1 MIVISMTPSA
11 TIDEDFTIN
20 SKANQIFEQL
30 TEGSAN
36 ATRAKF

>member
-1 MIVISMTPSA
+1 MIVISMTPSVM
-11 TIDEDFTIN
+11 IEEDFSIN

-36 ATRAKF
+36 ATKAKF